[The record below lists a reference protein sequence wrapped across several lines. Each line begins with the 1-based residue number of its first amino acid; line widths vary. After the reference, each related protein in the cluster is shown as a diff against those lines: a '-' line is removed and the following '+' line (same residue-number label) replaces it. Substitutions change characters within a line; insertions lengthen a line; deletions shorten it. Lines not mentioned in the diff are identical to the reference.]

1 MPAGTPS
8 YGRSERYAGEAPV
21 ESIGASAA
29 GVPIPCMPEDLP
41 PPASRPTRRKSR
53 ARSAGQGRAMAALFP
68 LFTHFTNSSN
78 SWLRSASVIDL
89 ARSIVLLRLARNS
102 LN

>member
-29 GVPIPCMPEDLP
+29 GVPIILHAGGSAAAARLKADAPQIPGM
-41 PPASRPTRRKSR
+41 RR
-53 ARSAGQGRAMAALFP
+53 
-68 LFTHFTNSSN
+68 
-78 SWLRSASVIDL
+78 
-89 ARSIVLLRLARNS
+89 
-102 LN
+102 